1 MRSLWLG
8 VFVCAAMFVACGD
21 DDSDFATR
29 PSDDSSSSVCEDCD
43 DESSSSGKE
52 IATNSSSSRNDKSS
66 SSSVKSSSSTKS
78 SSSAMS
84 SSSVTQ
90 QSSSSIWQPPEILE
104 PEITVNETCEE
115 VGACDAMVKTDV
127 STWHFVRKDAF
138 GDDAEYTYTAD
149 GRDLIVTIK
158 NADGSTDTKTYSMYN
173 MESDVGVEMAFNAA
187 KSTCM
192 DGGGNDNKEKSCVK
206 DTTFALPE
214 CNTIREGFLGEKD
227 SIYFVCKSGSW
238 TEATELE
245 KEIGYA
251 CIESIDGMVAK
262 GTDSSLK
269 KCSDGKWVEPSI
281 FDVPKE
287 MYLNPDITYG
297 TMTDKRDNK
306 VYKTVKIGD
315 QTWMAENLNY
325 ADSVT
330 TKSLLERSWCL
341 DDKAENCNVMGR
353 LYTWTAAIDSLALA
367 TDADNPQKCGAGWIC
382 TLPAKVQGICP
393 SGWHLPDTT
402 EWMTLIDKVGGLSNA
417 GRALKSQSA
426 WYSACNGP
434 YEYDCNG
441 SDAYG
446 FSALP
451 AGYSNLEYF
460 FTDGKYA
467 YFWGST
473 EDDHHH
479 AHIIFLYYGTD
490 EAFLSSRRKSDA
502 LSVRCLKD

>member
-8 VFVCAAMFVACGD
+8 VLVCAAMLVACGD

-29 PSDDSSSSVCEDCD
+29 PSDGSSSSVCEDCD

-66 SSSVKSSSSTKS
+66 SSTKSS

-90 QSSSSIWQPPEILE
+90 QSSSCSWQPPEILE
-104 PEITVNETCEE
+104 PEITVNETCED

-127 STWHFVRKDAF
+127 STWHFVRKDDF
-138 GDDAEYTYTAD
+138 GDDAEYIYTAD

-158 NADGSTDTKTYSMYN
+158 SADGSTDSKTYSMYN
-173 MESDVGVEMAFNAA
+173 MESEVGVEMAFNAA

-192 DGGGNDNKEKSCVK
+192 DGGGNDNVTKACVK
-206 DTTFALPE
+206 DTVMALPK

-251 CIESIDGMVAK
+251 CIESIDGMVVK
-262 GTDSSLK
+262 GADGSLK
-269 KCSDGKWVEPSI
+269 KCSDGKWVVPSI

-287 MYLNPDITYG
+287 FYLNPDITYG

-325 ADSVT
+325 AYLQRTSELDSSSFCYNDSVEYCA
-330 TKSLLERSWCL
+330 KY
-341 DDKAENCNVMGR
+341 GR
-353 LYTWTAAIDSLALA
+353 LYTWAAAIDSVALA
-367 TDADNPQKCGAGWIC
+367 TDADNPQDCGKDKSC
-382 TLPAKVQGICP
+382 TLPEKVQGICP
-393 SGWHLPDTT
+393 EGWHLPRYAEWKTLFGEVGNNTT
-402 EWMTLIDKVGGLSNA
+402 N
-417 GRALKSQSA
+417 LKSQTA
-426 WYSACNGP
+426 WYIDGSAIIKGNGT
-434 YEYDCNG
+434 DTV
-441 SDAYG
+441 G

-451 AGYSNLEYF
+451 AGYKEYGESDYKYGASDYSGWYSVCF
-460 FTDGKYA
+460 WSSKQSGDGYALNMCLGSYGGITDVSTGDRGDA
-467 YFWGST
+467 Y
-473 EDDHHH
+473 
-479 AHIIFLYYGTD
+479 
-490 EAFLSSRRKSDA
+490 
-502 LSVRCLKD
+502 SVRCLKD